1 MASDDPARVPFF
13 APPYCEWNSQK
24 YAQGYG
30 NDRFALIVSYGCVC
44 VRRFDEEAAMSRQVN
59 LRDAVAPYVP
69 AEVVSWEVAERMGS
83 VIVDTPGVRLSE
95 HDRSRIQE
103 AVRIAL
109 YQTDLDVIFLTG
121 KSEHDRFH
129 NL

>member
-1 MASDDPARVPFF
+1 M
-13 APPYCEWNSQK
+13 
-24 YAQGYG
+24 
-30 NDRFALIVSYGCVC
+30 
-44 VRRFDEEAAMSRQVN
+44 DEEAAMSRQEN

-95 HDRSRIQE
+95 HDRSRIQQ

-109 YQTDLDVIFLTG
+109 YQTDLDVIFVTG